1 MPITPD
7 PGIKNVI
14 IKKELLGKVTS
25 SNQKILRFRIVAEDK
40 NRKSAYSPIFSTQSF
55 DIIPGIGRIIPDP
68 DSNTIEVKWSSGD
81 LSTQAL
87 YDVFIGFDLGPL
99 DLPVYRT
106 TTGSTSYLF
115 SNTGTTSVRV
125 VVQAESI
132 NPVFSEELI
141 IFDSGTFSLV

>member
-40 NRKSAYSPIFSTQSF
+40 NRKSAYSPIFSAQSS

>member
-25 SNQKILRFRIVAEDK
+25 YNAKILRFRIVAEDK
-40 NRKSAYSPIFSTQSF
+40 NRKSSYSPIFSTQSSEVV
-55 DIIPGIGRIIPDP
+55 PGIGRIIRDEN
-68 DSNTIEVKWSSGD
+68 SNTILANWSSGD
-81 LSTQAL
+81 VSTQIL
-87 YDVFIGFDLGPL
+87 YDVFVGFDSAA
-99 DLPVYRT
+99 PVYKT

-115 SNTGTTSVRV
+115 LNSGTVSVRV
-125 VVQAESI
+125 VVQAGSI
-132 NPVFSEELI
+132 NPVFSEDLI

>member
-25 SNQKILRFRIVAEDK
+25 SNAKVLRFRIVAEDK
-40 NRKSAYSPIFSTQSF
+40 NRKSAYSPIFSTQSSE
-55 DIIPGIGRIIPDP
+55 IIPGIGRITRDP
-68 DSNTIEVKWSSGD
+68 DSNTILVNWSSGD
-81 LSTQAL
+81 VSTQIL
-87 YDVFIGFDLGPL
+87 YDVFIGFDSA
-99 DLPVYRT
+99 DLSYRT
-106 TTGSTSYLF
+106 TTGSTNYLF
-115 SNTGTTSVRV
+115 SNTGTASVRV
-125 VVQAESI
+125 VVQVGSI

>member
-40 NRKSAYSPIFSTQSF
+40 NRKSAYSPIFSTQSS
-55 DIIPGIGRIIPDP
+55 DIIPGIGRIVRDP
-68 DSNTIEVKWSSGD
+68 DSNTILVNWSSGD
-81 LSTQAL
+81 VSTQIL
-87 YDVFIGFDLGPL
+87 YDVFIGFDSAVPA
-99 DLPVYRT
+99 YRT

-115 SNTGTTSVRV
+115 LNTGTTSVRV
-125 VVQAESI
+125 VVQAGSI
-132 NPVFSEELI
+132 NPILNADLE

>member
-40 NRKSAYSPIFSTQSF
+40 NRKSAYSPIFSTQSS
-55 DIIPGIGRIIPDP
+55 DIIPGIGRIVRDP
-68 DSNTIEVKWSSGD
+68 DSNTILVNWSSGD
-81 LSTQAL
+81 VSTQIL
-87 YDVFIGFDLGPL
+87 YDVFIGFDSAAPA
-99 DLPVYRT
+99 YRT

-115 SNTGTTSVRV
+115 LNTGTTSVRV
-125 VVQAESI
+125 VVQVGSI
-132 NPVFSEELI
+132 NPILNADLE

>member
-25 SNQKILRFRIVAEDK
+25 SNAKILRFRIVAEDK
-40 NRKSAYSPIFSTQSF
+40 NRKSAYSPIFSTQSSN
-55 DIIPGIGRIIPDP
+55 IVPGIGRIIRDE
-68 DSNTIEVKWSSGD
+68 DSNTILANWSSGD
-81 LSTQAL
+81 VSTQIL
-87 YDVFIGFDLGPL
+87 YDVFVGFDSAAPA
-99 DLPVYRT
+99 YKA

-115 SNTGTTSVRV
+115 LNSGTTSVRV
-125 VVQAESI
+125 VVQAGSI
-132 NPVFSEELI
+132 NPAFSEDLI

>member
-25 SNQKILRFRIVAEDK
+25 SNAKILRFRIVAEDK
-40 NRKSAYSPIFSTQSF
+40 NRKSAYSPIFSTQSSN
-55 DIIPGIGRIIPDP
+55 IVPGIGRIIRDE
-68 DSNTIEVKWSSGD
+68 DSNTILANWSSGD
-81 LSTQAL
+81 VSTQIL
-87 YDVFIGFDLGPL
+87 YDVFVGFDSA
-99 DLPVYRT
+99 DPVYKA

-115 SNTGTTSVRV
+115 LNSGTTSVRV
-125 VVQAESI
+125 VVQAGSI
-132 NPVFSEELI
+132 NPAFSEDLI

>member
-40 NRKSAYSPIFSTQSF
+40 NRKSAYSPIFSTQSSP
-55 DIIPGIGRIIPDP
+55 IIPGIGRIVKDP
-68 DSNTIEVKWSSGD
+68 DSNTILANWSSGD
-81 LSTQAL
+81 VSTQIL
-87 YDVFIGFDLGPL
+87 YDVFIGFDSAAPA
-99 DLPVYRT
+99 YRT

-125 VVQAESI
+125 VVQVGSI
-132 NPVFSEELI
+132 NPILNPDLK

>member
-40 NRKSAYSPIFSTQSF
+40 NRKSAYSPIFSTQSS
-55 DIIPGIGRIIPDP
+55 DIIPGIGRIVRDP
-68 DSNTIEVKWSSGD
+68 LTNTILANWSSGD
-81 LSTQAL
+81 VSTQIL
-87 YDVFIGFDLGPL
+87 YDVFIGFDSAAPA
-99 DLPVYRT
+99 YRT

-115 SNTGTTSVRV
+115 LNTGTTSVRV
-125 VVQAESI
+125 VVQVGSI
-132 NPVFSEELI
+132 NPILNTDLE

>member
-40 NRKSAYSPIFSTQSF
+40 NRKSAYSPIFSTQSS
-55 DIIPGIGRIIPDP
+55 DIIPGIGRIVRDL
-68 DSNTIEVKWSSGD
+68 DSNTILVNWSSGD
-81 LSTQAL
+81 VSTQIL
-87 YDVFIGFDLGPL
+87 YDVFIGFDSAVPA
-99 DLPVYRT
+99 YRT

-115 SNTGTTSVRV
+115 LNTGTTSVRV
-125 VVQAESI
+125 VVQVGSI
-132 NPVFSEELI
+132 NPILNADLE

>member
-14 IKKELLGKVTS
+14 IKKDLLGKVTS

-40 NRKSAYSPIFSTQSF
+40 NRKYAYSPVFSTQSSE
-55 DIIPGIGRIIPDP
+55 IVPGIGRIIRDP
-68 DSNTIEVKWSSGD
+68 NSNTILVNWSSGD
-81 LSTQAL
+81 VSTQIL
-87 YDVFIGFDLGPL
+87 YDVFIGFDSAAPA
-99 DLPVYRT
+99 YRT

-115 SNTGTTSVRV
+115 LNTGTTSVRV
-125 VVQAESI
+125 VVQIGSI
-132 NPVFSEELI
+132 NPILNADLE

>member
-40 NRKSAYSPIFSTQSF
+40 NRKSAYSPIFSTQSS
-55 DIIPGIGRIIPDP
+55 DIIPGIGRIVRDL
-68 DSNTIEVKWSSGD
+68 DSNTILVNWSSGD
-81 LSTQAL
+81 VSTQIL
-87 YDVFIGFDLGPL
+87 YDVFIGFDSAVPA
-99 DLPVYRT
+99 YRT

-115 SNTGTTSVRV
+115 LNTGTTSVRV
-125 VVQAESI
+125 VVQAGSI
-132 NPVFSEELI
+132 NPILNADLE

>member
-40 NRKSAYSPIFSTQSF
+40 NRKSAYSTIFSTQSS